1 MKNNCKNID
10 PDPNLQQQNSKKQK
24 RLIMSR
30 TLTNISIP
38 VQLNVH
44 GWTMTLACQSEKL
57 ESGDGRS
64 YMQVTC
70 LARWVGGQQS
80 CLARYQMQRVS
91 TRCSPRDACMVT
103 LWSEASKLAPRRS
116 SFFTASKI
124 LTQNSYS
131 STSLK
136 FSPWQQKGSEMQVNP
151 AWAQSLKLGEQISI
165 DGPKA
170 DQYLS

>member
-80 CLARYQMQRVS
+80 CLARCQMQRVS

-103 LWSEASKLAPRRS
+103 LWSEASKLARRRG
-116 SFFTASKI
+116 SFFIASKI
-124 LTQNSYS
+124 SITQNSYS
-131 STSLK
+131 STGPK
-136 FSPWQQKGSEMQVNP
+136 FATWQHKGSDM
-151 AWAQSLKLGEQISI
+151 
-165 DGPKA
+165 
-170 DQYLS
+170 